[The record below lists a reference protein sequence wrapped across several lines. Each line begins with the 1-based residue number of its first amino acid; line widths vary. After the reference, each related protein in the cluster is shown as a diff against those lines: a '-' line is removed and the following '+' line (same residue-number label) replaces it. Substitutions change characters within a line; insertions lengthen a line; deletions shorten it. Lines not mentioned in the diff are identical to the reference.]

1 MESHLSWNC
10 SNELY
15 LNNGL
20 FMEVKK
26 RNSKDLEGWLW
37 KKYFIKGL
45 PIIFGKYVSQQS
57 LESKGP
63 ESGIE

>member
-1 MESHLSWNC
+1 
-10 SNELY
+10 
-15 LNNGL
+15 
-20 FMEVKK
+20 MEVKK